1 MDPREYFDEYFTP
14 DPTTQSQNQ
23 SSQPNA
29 NPPQNSS
36 QTITN
41 DLIDI
46 SQPIPDLL
54 NDNSPVRKPHPIFPV
69 DTKNQPLSKSQ
80 NIPAASNNSK
90 VPNWM
95 NDDPFSPTALSKSS
109 IDSRTQSVSF
119 ATSSYID
126 NSPTRENL
134 TGIYAFFGSREL
146 PPNPKQITLADI
158 PAGTESIPFV
168 FQNRC
173 YHQGIEL
180 MTQFMKLSATAEDKM
195 YYRILK
201 IMCMIKLSMW
211 DKVALEYSII
221 GNLDKI
227 MMETKSEV
235 NIPYHLRLLYALTPL
250 LSASSQSRSTI
261 SIPSTRPSEDKTIDR
276 LFGLYYFCES
286 KVGELTYNDEE
297 LYKNESLDMFT
308 ICDADIPPKQ
318 WMARLFRTT
327 LLILEIML
335 YKGSTATANEFIRTA
350 LQRFPKND
358 LIMAYMVRLKHLQGD
373 FVEANFFIEK
383 INQKLPKD
391 EFLEFVCFNKFLQM
405 TNEMNYQ
412 EARSLLEQLA
422 QKFPQYSTLAE
433 NNLAFL
439 QFSQGRVKEAIDIL
453 ENLIRTE
460 PWNINEIIA
469 LNLLHLYDFYYLDHR
484 ARKKVIEEIVDR
496 YATNFNKGVL
506 TYDQKS

>member
-1 MDPREYFDEYFTP
+1 MTVHPK
-14 DPTTQSQNQ
+14 
-23 SSQPNA
+23 
-29 NPPQNSS
+29 
-36 QTITN
+36 
-41 DLIDI
+41 
-46 SQPIPDLL
+46 
-54 NDNSPVRKPHPIFPV
+54 KPHPLFPSEV
-69 DTKNQPLSKSQ
+69 KPQQPISKSQ
-80 NIPAASNNSK
+80 ALPSNSNK
-90 VPNWM
+90 GQGQFPNWM
-95 NDDPFSPTALSKSS
+95 DDNPFSPTALSRSS
-109 IDSRTQSVSF
+109 VESRTPHASSF
-119 ATSSYID
+119 TGAASFMD
-126 NSPTRENL
+126 NSPVRENL

-146 PPNPKQITLADI
+146 PPNPKQISLSDI
-158 PAGTESIPFV
+158 PPGPDSIPFI

-173 YHQGIEL
+173 YQHGVEL
-180 MTQFMKLSATAEDKM
+180 MTQFMKLSTTPEDKM

-201 IMCMIKLSMW
+201 IMCMIKLNMW

-227 MMETKSEV
+227 TMETKSQFNV
-235 NIPYHLRLLYALTPL
+235 PYNLRLLYALTPM
-250 LSASSQSRSTI
+250 LSAASQSRSTI
-261 SIPSTRPSEDKTIDR
+261 STHGTKASEDKTIDR

-286 KVGELTYNDEE
+286 KLGELTYNDEE
-297 LYKNESLDMFT
+297 LYVNESLDMFT

-318 WMARLFRTT
+318 WMARLFRTA
-327 LLILEIML
+327 LLILETML
-335 YKGSTATANEFIRTA
+335 YKGATTTANEFIRMA

-358 LIMAYMVRLKHLQGD
+358 LIMAYMVRLKQLQGD
-373 FVEANFFIEK
+373 FTEANFFIEK

-412 EARSLLEQLA
+412 EARTLLEQLA

-484 ARKKVIEEIVDR
+484 ARKKVIEEIIDR

-506 TYDQKS
+506 TYDQK